1 MPFDPTTLL
10 LPAADQS
17 ADTVKACCSLL
28 YQHEWLPLLLGD
40 SFHPGKLALTRRL
53 GEMIGLKPGDRVLDV
68 ASGPGTTALFL
79 AREFDVEVVGVDL
92 APDLVSAANQ
102 RALAEGLQAQVYFE
116 LGDAEALPFEAESF
130 DAIMCECAFCTFPDK
145 PTAARE
151 FARVLCPGGRVGI
164 SDITKS
170 ASLPDELETLMAWVA
185 CVADARPLDDYL
197 EILQTAGLVVP
208 DVEQHDKA
216 LAELIDEIR
225 GKMLG
230 VELMVKLKKLDLP
243 LEIDFDEAGRL
254 AQMAAQ
260 EVRRGHL
267 GYALLGGIKQN

>member
-17 ADTVKACCSLL
+17 SATVKACCSLL

-53 GEMIGLKPGDRVLDV
+53 GEMIGLKSGDRVLDV

-79 AREFDVEVVGVDL
+79 AREFGVEIVGVDL
-92 APDLVSAANQ
+92 APDLVERAN
-102 RALAEGLQAQVYFE
+102 ALAHEAGLQAQVRFE
-116 LGDAEALPFEAESF
+116 LGDAEALPFEAASF
-130 DAIMCECAFCTFPDK
+130 DAILCECAFCTFPDK
-145 PTAARE
+145 ATAAAE
-151 FARVLCPGGRVGI
+151 FARVLRPGGRVGI

-170 ASLPDELETLMAWVA
+170 AALPDELETLMAWVA
-185 CVADARPLDDYL
+185 CVADARPVADYV
-197 EILQTAGLVVP
+197 EILQTAGIAVP
-208 DVEQHDKA
+208 DVERHDKA

-225 GKMLG
+225 GKLLG

-267 GYALLGGIKQN
+267 GYALLGGTRQI